1 MSCKKCKTSQ
11 CTCETSLCV
20 NPLIYMIK
28 EAFSLVGTDG
38 SDSSINNAVDI
49 LNDISKDNSYT
60 NNGNIY
66 DIPLAL
72 VQVLINGISVS
83 NNETICC
90 PDCKNGIYVIGN
102 RPVMVDIISAET
114 PPKLCCIEHQSS
126 LFIWNSFLSQ
136 WNEVY
141 DNTNIKCCDTDFSE
155 VIKLWI
161 ASSNSA
167 EGEFYLSEIIER
179 GIFESSSF
187 NGMSG
192 LGILYTYIKTL
203 HSDFTAAD
211 YLNILGVITNLGV
224 VVECKGCSITISSAK
239 TFIEFDYFLTRS

>member
-1 MSCKKCKTSQ
+1 MSCSKCKTSQ

-38 SDSSINNAVDI
+38 STSSINNAVNV
-49 LNDISKDNSYT
+49 LNDISKDNSYSYS
-60 NNGNIY
+60 GNVY
-66 DIPLAL
+66 DISLAL
-72 VQVLINGISVS
+72 VSVLINGISVS
-83 NNETICC
+83 NNESICC
-90 PDCKNGIYVIGN
+90 PDCTNGIYVIGN
-102 RPVMVDIISAET
+102 RNVMGDLIGNVPA
-114 PPKLCCIEHQSS
+114 PKLCCVEHQSS
-126 LFIWNSFLSQ
+126 LLIWNSFLTQ
-136 WNEVY
+136 WGTVY
-141 DNTNIKCCDTDFSE
+141 NNSTIKCCDTDFSE
-155 VIKLWI
+155 VIKLWL

-167 EGEFYLSEIIER
+167 DANFYLSELIER

-224 VVECKGCSITISSAK
+224 VVECKDCSIKIASGK
-239 TFIEFDYFLTRS
+239 TFTEFDYYLNRA